1 MTTSTRPD
9 APDREADVV
18 ELLIGQHMQ
27 IRDLFA
33 EVQAASGARRD
44 DAFARLVRLLA
55 VHETAEEMVV
65 HPAARRGI
73 DGGDAIVADR
83 LAEENEA
90 KEQLAHLESLGT
102 EDPEFAAG
110 LERLRDAV
118 LRHAHHEET
127 YEFRYL
133 REYYDADR
141 LHSMAAMVRAAERT
155 APTHPHP
162 GTESAT
168 ANIVTGP
175 VVSLFDR
182 VKDAM
187 RSGLSHDDERE

>member
-27 IRDLFA
+27 IRDLFT
-33 EVQAASGARRD
+33 EVQSAADEQRA

-55 VHETAEEMVV
+55 VHETAEEIVV

-73 DGGDAIVADR
+73 ESGNDIVADR
-83 LAEENEA
+83 LAEEREA
-90 KEQLAHLESLGT
+90 KEQLARLESLGT
-102 EDPEFAAG
+102 DDPDFLPG
-110 LERLRDAV
+110 LALLRVAV
-118 LRHAHHEET
+118 LEHAHHEEA

-133 REYYDADR
+133 RQHYDADQLR
-141 LHSMAAMVRAAERT
+141 SMAELVRTAEQA

-162 GTESAT
+162 GTESAAADLAEGPAT
-168 ANIVTGP
+168 A
-175 VVSLFDR
+175 LFDR
-182 VKDAM
+182 VKDAV
-187 RSGLSHDDERE
+187 RSTMADQGK